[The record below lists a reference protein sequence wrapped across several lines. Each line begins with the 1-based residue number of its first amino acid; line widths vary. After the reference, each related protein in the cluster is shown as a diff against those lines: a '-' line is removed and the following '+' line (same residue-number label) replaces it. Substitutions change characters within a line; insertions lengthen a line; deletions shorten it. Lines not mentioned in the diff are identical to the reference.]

1 MGEAEGG
8 IHYLDL
14 AEVVG
19 EGGGWGRTEVVER
32 RYCVALLMT
41 ASGTDDLS
49 TGFAVLLKGEEVGEQ
64 VRWEVGGEGAYWRW
78 TRVEGK
84 GADPVWV
91 SCALGSLQNEIS

>member
-14 AEVVG
+14 AEVV
-19 EGGGWGRTEVVER
+19 
-32 RYCVALLMT
+32 
-41 ASGTDDLS
+41 
-49 TGFAVLLKGEEVGEQ
+49 
-64 VRWEVGGEGAYWRW
+64 GEGAYWRW

>member
-84 GADPVWV
+84 EADPIWV